1 MYNYYIYLNVHIY
14 IIAILCCN
22 TVAVL
27 YMWYVMMMETDL
39 RDEECICWACPLY
52 SGYSKWFP
60 VSYLQIDN
68 VEIALLLVDTV
79 TKRAY

>member
-1 MYNYYIYLNVHIY
+1 
-14 IIAILCCN
+14 
-22 TVAVL
+22 
-27 YMWYVMMMETDL
+27 MMETDL

-79 TKRAY
+79 TKRAYIRTRKTTSLSLVY